1 MEKLLYTPAQVA
13 EMLGISQSKVYYLI
27 ADGEIP
33 SVRIGTSRR
42 VTAEALKHF
51 VQQLSEISDRPKEQA
66 L

>member
-1 MEKLLYTPAQVA
+1 
-13 EMLGISQSKVYYLI
+13 MLGISQSKVYYLI